1 MKKET
6 NFSASSE
13 MLRRKAEKLIGNGT
27 SNKELQ
33 LPDFEKEKLIHELE
47 VHQIELELQNEELI
61 EAKVQTENISQK
73 YIELYDFA
81 PTGYVTLSGEGN
93 ILESNFVAARI
104 LGRDRDKLINSR
116 FGGFVTEK
124 TSPDFRDFLYNVFG
138 NQSKVSCEISIK
150 KHNNKEVDVLLT
162 GIVSQ
167 NGTECLVTMDDISE
181 RILSEYLLKISERK
195 RIAILDKASDGYFLF
210 NQQGRLLE
218 VNNTYCN
225 MTGYSKEELLNMHL
239 SDLEPDQAILDVAS
253 LIQQIIIQGEVRYE
267 TIHRRIDGS
276 LFHVEVSIQYQPG
289 NEGQF
294 ITFLHDISLRKR
306 AEESLKV
313 LYDELEERIKDRTT
327 ELLVSN
333 AALMLTE
340 SKYRTVAD
348 YTYDWEYWLNTEG
361 HYIYVSPSCERI
373 SGRTAEEFI
382 QNPGLILEIVHPDD
396 LKAYVAYQQIE
407 TTDEKCPH
415 ENQFRIIHT
424 DGSIRWIEIVRSAI
438 YDKYGTFIG
447 IRGSK
452 RDITARKKMEQL
464 LKTNTRKYAL
474 LSENIN
480 DGIFICRGGRFEYV
494 NKSLNHMFGYNDQEL
509 IGLKLKQLVLPEYFH
524 ELDFFQTLK
533 APLNQIQNLEIE
545 CYRKDGSVIFVEFLF
560 NYVAKEGV
568 IYGVAHDVTEK
579 RLLHRNMVKAIIL
592 TEEKER
598 AYFSKELHDGLGPL
612 LSVIKLYLQ
621 WSERSKN
628 DASRDEII
636 HRAEDILEEA
646 LNTVKEISNKLSPHL
661 LTNYGLRSAIQSFI
675 DKLQETSGFR
685 IEFNCNLG
693 KRLGDEIEAAVY
705 RAIIECLNNTIK
717 HSEAKNVTI
726 DLIDTGN
733 ELQMQYTDDGIG
745 FNPKKTISEK
755 KGLGLFNLQNRIQN
769 IGGTIGIFSKPG
781 KGVKYQITVKI

>member
-1 MKKET
+1 
-6 NFSASSE
+6 
-13 MLRRKAEKLIGNGT
+13 
-27 SNKELQ
+27 
-33 LPDFEKEKLIHELE
+33 
-47 VHQIELELQNEELI
+47 
-61 EAKVQTENISQK
+61 
-73 YIELYDFA
+73 
-81 PTGYVTLSGEGN
+81 
-93 ILESNFVAARI
+93 
-104 LGRDRDKLINSR
+104 
-116 FGGFVTEK
+116 
-124 TSPDFRDFLYNVFG
+124 
-138 NQSKVSCEISIK
+138 
-150 KHNNKEVDVLLT
+150 
-162 GIVSQ
+162 
-167 NGTECLVTMDDISE
+167 
-181 RILSEYLLKISERK
+181 
-195 RIAILDKASDGYFLF
+195 
-210 NQQGRLLE
+210 
-218 VNNTYCN
+218 
-225 MTGYSKEELLNMHL
+225 
-239 SDLEPDQAILDVAS
+239 
-253 LIQQIIIQGEVRYE
+253 
-267 TIHRRIDGS
+267 
-276 LFHVEVSIQYQPG
+276 
-289 NEGQF
+289 
-294 ITFLHDISLRKR
+294 
-306 AEESLKV
+306 
-313 LYDELEERIKDRTT
+313 
-327 ELLVSN
+327 
-333 AALMLTE
+333 
-340 SKYRTVAD
+340 
-348 YTYDWEYWLNTEG
+348 
-361 HYIYVSPSCERI
+361 
-373 SGRTAEEFI
+373 
-382 QNPGLILEIVHPDD
+382 
-396 LKAYVAYQQIE
+396 
-407 TTDEKCPH
+407 
-415 ENQFRIIHT
+415 
-424 DGSIRWIEIVRSAI
+424 
-438 YDKYGTFIG
+438 
-447 IRGSK
+447 
-452 RDITARKKMEQL
+452 
-464 LKTNTRKYAL
+464 
-474 LSENIN
+474 
-480 DGIFICRGGRFEYV
+480 
-494 NKSLNHMFGYNDQEL
+494 MFGYNDQEL